1 MNYLFDE
8 KTPTPLCEIMDR
20 RGSDKGSVKTS
31 WHNYSRVYYSIFKD
45 IRKNPMRIF
54 EIGIGTSNPNMPFN
68 TGPNAH
74 IGASLYAWREFFENS
89 EIFAAD
95 IDMNVLISDDK
106 ISTFFCDQTNPKI
119 IQDMWTNE
127 KLSEGFDIIIDDGYH
142 SFAANSCF
150 FENSIHKLNPN
161 GYFIIEDINSS
172 ELSLFREKINEWEKK
187 YPKLLFTLNCIP
199 STVNFVDNNMLIIR
213 EATAAL
219 GVPPKRPAA
228 NVHIVMYSDGE
239 PFDTT
244 KKLTLDTVKSCSNK
258 NVIIHDF
265 NLERIKTRPWFE
277 KIKDLPL
284 IQKIGYRDGYYCAY
298 KAFCSWEVYQTLGD
312 DDVMFYLDSSQY
324 YRDGFTENIDRL
336 CDIACDKGF
345 VAGSVGD
352 DYTNACYDL
361 CGKLNVWKKILPEC
375 DETIL
380 NKRHILSS
388 WFILKKNDINT
399 RFMDDWI
406 EWCTYTDEDFP
417 EPLITQHYTGD
428 QSIFNMLV
436 HKYKFQVFY
445 YRHRYHCMNK
455 DKNGV
460 LRTINTCLNVDNLF
474 ITL

>member
-1 MNYLFDE
+1 
-8 KTPTPLCEIMDR
+8 
-20 RGSDKGSVKTS
+20 
-31 WHNYSRVYYSIFKD
+31 
-45 IRKNPMRIF
+45 
-54 EIGIGTSNPNMPFN
+54 
-68 TGPNAH
+68 
-74 IGASLYAWREFFENS
+74 
-89 EIFAAD
+89 
-95 IDMNVLISDDK
+95 
-106 ISTFFCDQTNPKI
+106 
-119 IQDMWTNE
+119 MWTNE
-127 KLSEGFDIIIDDGYH
+127 KLSDGFDIIIDDGYH
-142 SFAANSCF
+142 SFAANACF

-161 GYFIIEDINSS
+161 GYFIIEDINFSY
-172 ELSLFREKINEWEKK
+172 LGLFKEKIKEWEKV
-187 YPKLLFTLNCIP
+187 YPKFLFTLVCIP
-199 STVNFVDNNMLIIR
+199 STVNFVDNNILIIR
-213 EATAAL
+213 EANAAL
-219 GVPPKRPAA
+219 SPKRPAA
-228 NVHIVMYSDGE
+228 NVHIVMYSNGE

-298 KAFCSWEVYQTLGD
+298 KAFCTWDVYQTMGD
-312 DDVMFYLDSSQY
+312 DDVVFYLDSSQY

-345 VAGSVGD
+345 VAGSIGD

-399 RFMDDWI
+399 RFMDEWI
-406 EWCTYTDEDFP
+406 EWCMYTDEDFP

-445 YRHRYHCMNK
+445 YRHRYHCNNST
-455 DKNGV
+455 DKYNQ
-460 LRTINTCLNVDNLF
+460 NWFNHF
-474 ITL
+474 